1 MPTHSTYTNLNN
13 NRNWFW
19 LSYNYAVHKIIIIKI
34 PALFMFC
41 NKKTT
46 ALLNQERKTL
56 ATIAAVKYALELT
69 KVLLIWTLNRSVTK
83 AVDSIIIR
91 PQEATLKTNKQAK
104 YQWIGTTQLSVKD
117 WILEQPVSQAA
128 ARSVWSRRSEVQI
141 SSGSNR
147 TRCCQR
153 LATDVTFLQKE
164 LCCPGAMT
172 RGWAQHTRN
181 TLRRNTTSIMK
192 DLIDIEFC
200 VNIHVLRH
208 RNKGIHTEAG
218 WIAKAWRGN

>member
-46 ALLNQERKTL
+46 VLLNQEKKTL
-56 ATIAAVKYALELT
+56 ASIAAVKYALELT

-83 AVDSIIIR
+83 AVNSIIIR
-91 PQEATLKTNKQAK
+91 QQEAALNTNKQAK
-104 YQWIGTTQLSVKD
+104 YQRIGTTQLRVIY

-128 ARSVWSRRSEVQI
+128 TRSLWSGRSEVQI
-141 SSGSNR
+141 SSRSNR
-147 TRCCQR
+147 TRCCQHIFKR
-153 LATDVTFLQKE
+153 SWVARAQW
-164 LCCPGAMT
+164 
-172 RGWAQHTRN
+172 RGDEPN
-181 TLRRNTTSIMK
+181 TLVTHFGVIQP
-192 DLIDIEFC
+192 
-200 VNIHVLRH
+200 V
-208 RNKGIHTEAG
+208 
-218 WIAKAWRGN
+218 